1 MKLTKRLNSATKFNK
16 RSSNFNLKEYS
27 TIEVSKNLSNEYED
41 IINKLSR
48 KNIKKIKTQIKN
60 FVH

>member
-27 TIEVSKNLSNEYED
+27 TIEVSKNLSNEYEE
-41 IINKLSR
+41 
-48 KNIKKIKTQIKN
+48 
-60 FVH
+60 